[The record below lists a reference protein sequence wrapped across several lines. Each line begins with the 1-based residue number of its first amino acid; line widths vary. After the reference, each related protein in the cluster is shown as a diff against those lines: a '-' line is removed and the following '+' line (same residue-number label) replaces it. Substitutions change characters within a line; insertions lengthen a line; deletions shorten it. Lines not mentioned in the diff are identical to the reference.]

1 MFISQI
7 GWRLTLI
14 TLAGGGGELRYSG
27 GSPQWSWF
35 RARIHC
41 ECGFWYRHSLEW
53 ELSTIHGWWEVIGE
67 AEWYRVPYQTWLEL
81 RGKSYLPC
89 CMKIH
94 EVGFWADGE
103 GDVAVSSWSGWIWRE
118 AGTLFGW
125 LVHGNKFFEKFYPVL
140 MRYWWNWCTSITM
153 PVRSHLGQ
161 FGSGPALGHLLGM
174 LHMWQCLN
182 ASSRS
187 CKDSG

>member
-1 MFISQI
+1 MLSFSPQVLTHWHVHIPNWLKADFHHISL
-7 GWRLTLI
+7 W
-14 TLAGGGGELRYSG
+14 GGELRYSG

-53 ELSTIHGWWEVIGE
+53 ELSTIRGWWEGIGE
-67 AEWYRVPYQTWLEL
+67 AEWYRLPYQTWLEL
-81 RGKSYLPC
+81 RGK
-89 CMKIH
+89 
-94 EVGFWADGE
+94 
-103 GDVAVSSWSGWIWRE
+103 
-118 AGTLFGW
+118 
-125 LVHGNKFFEKFYPVL
+125 
-140 MRYWWNWCTSITM
+140 CTSITM
-153 PVRSHLGQ
+153 PVQSHLGQ